1 MDKVF
6 KTLGA
11 TSHSLNEREENDFY
25 ATDPKALE
33 LLLQLETFN
42 KVVWEPACGQGH
54 LSEVLK
60 NCGYTVIS
68 TDLYDRNYGTG
79 GIDFLSCT
87 KLDYPFYTDVDII
100 TNPPYRY
107 AQQFVEKSLELI
119 SDNCR
124 VAVFLRTLFL
134 ESKTRKELFQ
144 KYPPQYI
151 YVSSSRIKCAI
162 NGDFNAL
169 ESSALSYS
177 WFIWKKGYTGE
188 TIVRWFN

>member
-11 TSHSLNEREENDFY
+11 TSHSLNERERDDFY

-42 KVVWEPACGQGH
+42 KTIWEPACGQGH

-60 NCGYTVIS
+60 INGYTVIS

-79 GIDFLSCT
+79 GVDFLNCT
-87 KLDYPFYTDVDII
+87 KLDYSFSTYVDII
-100 TNPPYRY
+100 TNPPYKY
-107 AQQFVEKSLELI
+107 AQQFVEKALELVND
-119 SDNCR
+119 SCR
-124 VAVFLRTLFL
+124 VAMFLRTLFL
-134 ESKTRKELFQ
+134 ESKARKELF
-144 KYPPQYI
+144 KKHPPQYI

-177 WFIWKKGYTGE
+177 WFIWKKGYVGE